1 MARRRRR
8 SDTVV
13 CGPSV
18 GTAIHNHACC
28 SWGIYLDK
36 EAAKGG
42 MGSERGSNKRSLE
55 SLALVA
61 ATIHSCDQQTMQS
74 CVTLDCGVV
83 SCQTARAKLDPG
95 STWTRSSCSIK
106 RQASQET
113 TIDPNQLFPH
123 TSTFH
128 PRSQPLSRQTSTL
141 LMSWTAYLTP
151 KKSSTSKSQS
161 PLIPR

>member
-13 CGPSV
+13 RGPSV
-18 GTAIHNHACC
+18 GTAVHNHACC

-55 SLALVA
+55 SLALLA
-61 ATIHSCDQQTMQS
+61 ATIHSCGQQTMQS

-95 STWTRSSCSIK
+95 STFCKAPGITGDYHR
-106 RQASQET
+106 
-113 TIDPNQLFPH
+113 L
-123 TSTFH
+123 
-128 PRSQPLSRQTSTL
+128 QPIVSARLNF
-141 LMSWTAYLTP
+141 
-151 KKSSTSKSQS
+151 SSTQSTPLKSDVYATDIMDRISNAQEK
-161 PLIPR
+161 LHK